1 MYAPELET
9 LDQLLGGDLPLT
21 IIVKLFPSKEHFSR
35 GVLGLLRCGDVFLL
49 DASGA
54 EITYWSWRELFDQG
68 KVFEELKDWKLTLT
82 PQGARKV
89 G

>member
-21 IIVKLFPSKEHFSR
+21 IVVQLFPTKEHFTR
-35 GVLGLLRCGDVFLL
+35 GVLGLLSCGDVLLL
-49 DASGA
+49 DASGT
-54 EITYWSWRELFDQG
+54 EIPQWRWRELFEKD
-68 KVFEELKDWKLTLT
+68 KVFEELQAWRLSLTS
-82 PQGARKV
+82 QGARKV